1 MFLHSGSTLK
11 LMGFHIVV
19 GFQPVRQNS
28 GNSNEHVC
36 VCMCP
41 NYDAPK
47 ASTSCVELTRHRVA
61 GAGVTGEV
69 KILSLLSKTLRKIIT
84 KARRRANMMLRFE
97 QEG

>member
-11 LMGFHIVV
+11 LMGFHIVM

-69 KILSLLSKTLRKIIT
+69 KILSLLSKTLQKIIT